1 MSNPKEEPPA
11 SKTAAIDR
19 ALYLLGFEIGEI
31 SPEKIT
37 GQLKVTENCSQP
49 FKVLNGGVSAL
60 IAETLAS
67 LGAHMTSGFQRVAG
81 VQLSINHIKPAMIG
95 DLIVVEAKPVTVG
108 KKIQVWEVQQW
119 KVNSLPVKK
128 ILISTARVT
137 LLCNLP
143 VPEHARAQEEV
154 IKKYAKL

>member
-1 MSNPKEEPPA
+1 MSNLEESPA

-19 ALYLLGFEIGEI
+19 VLYHPGLEMGEI
-31 SPEKIT
+31 SPEKII
-37 GQLKVTENCSQP
+37 GQLKVTENCSQGISP
-49 FKVLNGGVSAL
+49 HSRNTSEPGSAHDIWL
-60 IAETLAS
+60 SE
-67 LGAHMTSGFQRVAG
+67 GRRTSV
-81 VQLSINHIKPAMIG
+81 IE
-95 DLIVVEAKPVTVG
+95 VVHVNK
-108 KKIQVWEVQQW
+108 VWEVQKW
-119 KVNSLPVKK
+119 KVNSLPEKK

>member
-1 MSNPKEEPPA
+1 MNNPKEESPA

-37 GQLKVTENCSQP
+37 GQLKVTENCSQ
-49 FKVLNGGVSAL
+49 VLNGGLSAL

-119 KVNSLPVKK
+119 KVSSLPVKK